1 MGGVNR
7 LNEYRKKRGFTQQK
21 LADKA
26 NVSRSIIIGLER
38 GTIATTTTDTLL
50 KLSTALNATV
60 PQIFF
65 RENVEW
71 GKHSL

>member
-7 LNEYRKKRGFTQQK
+7 LKEYRRKRGLTQQK

-65 RENVEW
+65 RENV
-71 GKHSL
+71 

>member
-1 MGGVNR
+1 MGSVNR
-7 LNEYRKKRGFTQQK
+7 LKEYRKKRGLTQQK

-65 RENVEW
+65 SENV
-71 GKHSL
+71 

>member
-1 MGGVNR
+1 MGGANR
-7 LNEYRKKRGFTQQK
+7 LREYRKKRGLTQQK

-65 RENVEW
+65 REKV
-71 GKHSL
+71 

>member
-1 MGGVNR
+1 MGGANR
-7 LNEYRKKRGFTQQK
+7 LREYRKKKGLTQQK

-65 RENVEW
+65 RENV
-71 GKHSL
+71 

>member
-7 LNEYRKKRGFTQQK
+7 LKEYRKKRGLTQQK

-38 GTIATTTTDTLL
+38 GTIATTTTATLL

-65 RENVEW
+65 RENV
-71 GKHSL
+71 

>member
-7 LNEYRKKRGFTQQK
+7 LKEYRKKRGLTQQK

-65 RENVEW
+65 RENV
-71 GKHSL
+71 

>member
-1 MGGVNR
+1 MGGANR
-7 LNEYRKKRGFTQQK
+7 LREYRKKKGLTQQK

-65 RENVEW
+65 REKV
-71 GKHSL
+71 

>member
-7 LNEYRKKRGFTQQK
+7 LKEYRKKRGLTQQK

-38 GTIATTTTDTLL
+38 GTITTTTTDTLL

-60 PQIFF
+60 PQIFC
-65 RENVEW
+65 RENV
-71 GKHSL
+71 

>member
-7 LNEYRKKRGFTQQK
+7 LKEYRKKRGLTQQK

-38 GTIATTTTDTLL
+38 GTITTTTTDTLL

-65 RENVEW
+65 RENV
-71 GKHSL
+71 

>member
-1 MGGVNR
+1 MGGANR
-7 LNEYRKKRGFTQQK
+7 LREFRKKKGLTQQK

-65 RENVEW
+65 REKV
-71 GKHSL
+71 

>member
-1 MGGVNR
+1 MGGANR
-7 LNEYRKKRGFTQQK
+7 LREYRKKKGLTQQK

-65 RENVEW
+65 
-71 GKHSL
+71 

>member
-7 LNEYRKKRGFTQQK
+7 LKEYRKKRGLTQQK

-38 GTIATTTTDTLL
+38 GTITTTTTTDTLL

-65 RENVEW
+65 RENV
-71 GKHSL
+71 

>member
-7 LNEYRKKRGFTQQK
+7 LREYRKKKGLTQQK

-65 RENVEW
+65 RENV
-71 GKHSL
+71 

>member
-7 LNEYRKKRGFTQQK
+7 LKEYRKKRGLTQQK

-26 NVSRSIIIGLER
+26 TVSRSIIIGLER

-65 RENVEW
+65 RENV
-71 GKHSL
+71 

>member
-1 MGGVNR
+1 MGDVNR
-7 LNEYRKKRGFTQQK
+7 LKEYRKKRGLTQQK

-65 RENVEW
+65 RKNV
-71 GKHSL
+71 

>member
-1 MGGVNR
+1 MGGANR
-7 LNEYRKKRGFTQQK
+7 LREYRKKKGLTQQK

-26 NVSRSIIIGLER
+26 NVSRFIIGLER

-65 RENVEW
+65 RENV
-71 GKHSL
+71 

>member
-1 MGGVNR
+1 MGGANR
-7 LNEYRKKRGFTQQK
+7 LREYRKKRGLTQQK

-26 NVSRSIIIGLER
+26 NVSRSTIIGLER

-65 RENVEW
+65 REKV
-71 GKHSL
+71 

>member
-7 LNEYRKKRGFTQQK
+7 LKEYRKKRGLTQQK

-65 RENVEW
+65 REKV
-71 GKHSL
+71 